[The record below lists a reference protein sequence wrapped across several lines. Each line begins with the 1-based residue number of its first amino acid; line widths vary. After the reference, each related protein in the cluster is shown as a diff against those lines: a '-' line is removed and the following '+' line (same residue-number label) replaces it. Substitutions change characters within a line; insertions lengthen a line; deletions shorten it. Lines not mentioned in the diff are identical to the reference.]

1 MTPSHKQ
8 RPEHAHISVRQRLT
22 ALGRIIPRRV
32 AASAAGAGGTPSARH
47 HAAGYR
53 LIRPA
58 IALEFQPDA
67 IEVEEAP
74 PPRVAFLTLY
84 AIFASIVCFFSWA
97 AVAEIDRVVAAG
109 GRVITTRPHI
119 VLQPLET
126 SLVRLI
132 NVRPGD
138 TVRKGDIL
146 ATLDPTFAE
155 ADLADLQ
162 GRHNSYQA
170 EIRRLEAELHKKPLV
185 LPDNPTPDDLLQASL
200 YERRMAS
207 YKAQLESYKQDIQR
221 GLTSRRS
228 AEADVEVLTKRMGI
242 ADQIVRMRAELKE
255 QQVGSQLNLLLAS
268 NDRLGISRDL
278 ERARNQMEEAEHL
291 IRSGQAKLTAFE
303 EEWGRQ
309 VATGLVELQ
318 RSAGQVAEQLR
329 KVELREHMINMVA
342 PEDAVVLSTAQKT
355 TGAVVNSSE
364 PLVTLVPLDAPL
376 EGEVRIQPSD
386 IGFISIG
393 DPVRLKIDAFPYTKH
408 GSAAGILIAV
418 SNDTFFDEKSPGSPA
433 FYRGRV
439 QITEVDLRQVPA
451 NFRLIP
457 GMTVGAEIAIGK
469 RSILSYLTR
478 PVTGAVSDAMR
489 DSSL

>member
-1 MTPSHKQ
+1 MTTHHKQ
-8 RPEHAHISVRQRLT
+8 HPEHAKINPQQRQGV
-22 ALGRIIPRRV
+22 LGRIMPRRV
-32 AASAAGAGGTPSARH
+32 PASQAGEPPRPR

-53 LIRPA
+53 AVRPA
-58 IALEFQPDA
+58 IAIEFQPDA
-67 IEVEEAP
+67 IEIEEAP
-74 PPRVAFLTLY
+74 PPQVAFLTLY
-84 AIFASIVCFFSWA
+84 IILATLACFLTWASI
-97 AVAEIDRVVAAG
+97 AEIDRVVAAG
-109 GRVITTRPHI
+109 GRIITTRPHV

-126 SLVRLI
+126 SLVRTI

-138 TVRKGDIL
+138 LVKKGDVL
-146 ATLDPTFAE
+146 ATLDPTFAG
-155 ADLADLQ
+155 ADLADLK

-170 EIRRLEAELHKKPLV
+170 EIRRLEAELRQTPLT
-185 LPDNPTPDDLLQASL
+185 LPDNPTPDDLLQTSL

-221 GLTSRRS
+221 GMTSRRS
-228 AEADVEVLTKRMGI
+228 AESDVAVLNKRLGI
-242 ADQIVRMRAELKE
+242 ADQIVQMRAELKE

-291 IRSGQAKLTAFE
+291 IRSSQAKLMAFE

-309 VATGLVELQ
+309 IATSLVELQ
-318 RSAGQVAEQLR
+318 RNAGQVAEQLR
-329 KVELREHMINMVA
+329 KVELREHMINLTA
-342 PEDAVVLSTAQKT
+342 PEDAVVLSTVQKT

-364 PLVTLVPLDAPL
+364 SLVTLVPLDAPL
-376 EGEVRIQPSD
+376 EAEVRVQPSD
-386 IGFISIG
+386 IGFIRIG
-393 DPVRLKIDAFPYTKH
+393 DPVRIKIDAFPYTKH
-408 GSAAGILIAV
+408 GSAAGTLIAI
-418 SNDTFFDEKSPGSPA
+418 SNDTFFDEKSPGAPA

-439 QITEVDLRQVPA
+439 EITEVKLKMVPE

-457 GMTVGAEIAIGK
+457 GMTIGAEIAIGK
-469 RSILSYLTR
+469 RSILNYLTR